1 MNSAV
6 LANDTN
12 EYINDEVV
20 MEANTLSEVIDED
33 ETITEM

>member
-6 LANDTN
+6 LENDTN

-20 MEANTLSEVIDED
+20 MEANTLSEVIDEE